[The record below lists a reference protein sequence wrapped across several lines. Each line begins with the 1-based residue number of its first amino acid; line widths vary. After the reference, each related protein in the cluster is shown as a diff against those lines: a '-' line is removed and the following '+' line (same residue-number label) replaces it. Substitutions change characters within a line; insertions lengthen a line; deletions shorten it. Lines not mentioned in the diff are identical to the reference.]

1 MEGKNNPAK
10 NTSSK
15 YKWPIV
21 VAFLFLFIGTGVWYL
36 VGPEE
41 SEEEVTDITEMDPD
55 KVENGIH
62 VRTGLIEAEGL
73 QEVINNCTT
82 CHSSKLIIQNR
93 MGEEQWN
100 STIRWMQETQ
110 GLWDLG
116 DNQKIIVDYLTTNY
130 PPFKKGRRKAL
141 SNIEW
146 YKLDQ

>member
-1 MEGKNNPAK
+1 MMKGKNTPTEN
-10 NTSSK
+10 SSK
-15 YKWPIV
+15 YKRPIV
-21 VAFLFLFIGTGVWYL
+21 ATVFFLLMGVGVWYFI
-36 VGPEE
+36 GPEE
-41 SEEEVTDITEMDPD
+41 SEEEIEEISEIDPNR
-55 KVENGIH
+55 VENGIH

-73 QEVINNCTT
+73 QEVINNCIT

-130 PPFKKGRRKAL
+130 PLLKKGRRKAL